1 MDLVSK
7 AKQRFGGPRRGRF
20 GKGFLW
26 AGVMVIII
34 LILLFTGLYTI
45 GPEEMGVVQRF
56 GKYVRTEPPGLHFKF
71 PFGVEK
77 VTKVK
82 TARYG
87 RRSSGFV
94 RCCPGSGRN
103 MPSGGTRMNP
113 SW

>member
-1 MDLVSK
+1 L
-7 AKQRFGGPRRGRF
+7 
-20 GKGFLW
+20 

-82 TARYG
+82 TARVWKEEF
-87 RRSSGFV
+87 GFRTV
-94 RCCPGSGRN
+94 LPGIRAKYAKR
-103 MPSGGTRMNP
+103 GTRMNP